1 MSSESDLEDVV
12 DWMKAEIFRLADVL
26 EELNLE
32 LKQRI
37 EAIEALETRNWPV
50 VDAEKALPGLDRNTG
65 RAIMQ
70 NDLGH
75 PMGCGCVECKKARK
89 REWYHKNKDRIKEQ
103 KRLRAPAGQ
112 VTGTIKNKKPE
123 IIGLNREL
131 HLRDESVNQFVT
143 ALTGFAQEAERCTGD
158 PVRLSALREAARAAI
173 SEMSREAH

>member
-1 MSSESDLEDVV
+1 MADSQILEDTI
-12 DWMKAEIFRLADVL
+12 DRMKAEIFRLADVL

-37 EAIEALETRNWPV
+37 EAIEALEMV
-50 VDAEKALPGLDRNTG
+50 GASESQIDIDALPAQAVG
-65 RAIMQ
+65 RGTNRVIMQ

-75 PMGCGCVECKKARK
+75 PIGCGCVECKKARK
-89 REWYHKNKDRIKEQ
+89 REWYHKNKERIKEQ
-103 KRLRAPAGQ
+103 KRLRAPAAES
-112 VTGTIKNKKPE
+112 GTKKKPE